1 MQSWTSMRSS
11 IEFRSAGY
19 ADIVEVARN
28 MRPSDK
34 RELYAYDPTENPEK
48 LARNLAAHER
58 YHWVASSGW
67 RPIVILSAIET
78 APTLWQVGMF
88 ATEEW
93 PRVSLGCTL
102 FFRHEIYPMLE
113 KAGCNRAEC
122 RSYIHHATAHKWLEV
137 LGAERECVLNDV
149 GIHRDIYIQYAWT
162 RTAFETK
169 KTIDKMSLFC

>member
-1 MQSWTSMRSS
+1 MRSS

-149 GIHRDIYIQYAWT
+149 GIHRDTYIQYAWT

-169 KTIDKMSLFC
+169 KN